1 MTNFLSFRYF
11 RMAYGI
17 TCALCVSTEDI
28 VYSSLPLYHSSAG
41 VLGVGQCLINGCTL
55 VLRRKFSA
63 SQFWDDCVKSKAT
76 VSAVIF
82 LLFLCLVWSGQCGHV
97 LHGQNS
103 YSSQYSCN
111 SYPFIVVITYEDV
124 VA

>member
-1 MTNFLSFRYF
+1 
-11 RMAYGI
+11 MAYGI

-76 VSAVIF
+76 VSAAIF
-82 LLFLCLVWSGQCGHV
+82 LLFLCLIWLGQCGHV

-111 SYPFIVVITYEDV
+111 SYPFAVIITYEDV